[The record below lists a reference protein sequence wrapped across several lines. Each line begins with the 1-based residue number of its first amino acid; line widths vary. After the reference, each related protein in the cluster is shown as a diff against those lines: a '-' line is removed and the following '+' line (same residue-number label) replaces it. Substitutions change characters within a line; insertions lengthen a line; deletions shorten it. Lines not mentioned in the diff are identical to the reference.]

1 LLAQSSAVPGP
12 DSQNRQTEKEKTS
25 ILSEDVGQETDDED
39 IFTEDQEIFSSR
51 QRKLF
56 QKKLAPLTSKEKIV
70 WAFRL
75 SETNTFL

>member
-1 LLAQSSAVPGP
+1 MPTP
-12 DSQNRQTEKEKTS
+12 DSQDRQTEKEKSS
-25 ILSEDVGQETDDED
+25 IINEEVRQDMDDED
-39 IFTEDQEIFSSR
+39 IFTDDQEIFSSR

-56 QKKLAPLTSKEKIV
+56 QKKLAPLTNKEKIV